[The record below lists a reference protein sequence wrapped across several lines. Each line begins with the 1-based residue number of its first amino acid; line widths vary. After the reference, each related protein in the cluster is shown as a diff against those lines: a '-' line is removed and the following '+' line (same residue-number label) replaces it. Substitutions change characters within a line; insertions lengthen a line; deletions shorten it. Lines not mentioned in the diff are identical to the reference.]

1 MNRATFIPKKV
12 HENANKNVAD
22 APLEHCATGVD
33 SRFIKEKQQKKQAA
47 TIPTAA
53 VIKTRF

>member
-1 MNRATFIPKKV
+1 MNRATFIPKEV
-12 HENANKNVAD
+12 HKTANKNVAD
-22 APLEHCATGVD
+22 APLEHCTAGVD

-47 TIPTAA
+47 TIPTAT